1 MLCNRL
7 IFTNFAKI
15 FKERIFMKKTY
26 LSPLAAEVIIEAET
40 VLAASAPAYRN
51 NPSPE
56 TNSDGKVT
64 TWGSLWN

>member
-1 MLCNRL
+1 
-7 IFTNFAKI
+7 
-15 FKERIFMKKTY
+15 MKKTY
-26 LSPLAAEVIIEAET
+26 LSPLAAEVIIETET
-40 VLAASAPAYRN
+40 VLAALAPAYRN

>member
-1 MLCNRL
+1 
-7 IFTNFAKI
+7 
-15 FKERIFMKKTY
+15 MKKTY
-26 LSPLAAEVIIEAET
+26 LSPLAAEVAIEAET

-51 NPSPE
+51 ISGPE